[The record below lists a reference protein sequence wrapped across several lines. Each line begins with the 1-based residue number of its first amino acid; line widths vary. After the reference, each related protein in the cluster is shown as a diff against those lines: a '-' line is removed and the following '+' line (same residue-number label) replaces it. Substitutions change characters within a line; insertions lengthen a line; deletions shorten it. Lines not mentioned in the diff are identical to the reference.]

1 MTPQKKNGTKQFQIY
16 LVQAMELNQQ
26 QPEPMETKGMK
37 EEYWSDSG
45 Y

>member
-1 MTPQKKNGTKQFQIY
+1 MTPQKKMATKQFQIY

-26 QPEPMETKGMK
+26 QPEPMETKGKK
-37 EEYWSDSG
+37 EEDWSDSE